1 MAVTPTGYADAI
13 VDDCFVTP
21 LEHRMKMHDFLDVLA
36 GRREKQPKGVYYIQ
50 KQNSNFVEEF
60 SELHSDAEVNLPWAT
75 QVFGESFRCS
85 LSHIAALLVCV
96 YVHVCV
102 RMCACACMR
111 VVCACAQVHV
121 CVCVCVCVSYVIT
134 AR

>member
-13 VDDCFVTP
+13 VGDCFVTP
-21 LEHRMKMHDFLDVLA
+21 LEHRMKMHHLLDVLA

-75 QVFGESFRCS
+75 QAFGMSGVAC
-85 LSHIAALLVCV
+85 LSIAAS
-96 YVHVCV
+96 H
-102 RMCACACMR
+102 
-111 VVCACAQVHV
+111 VCACVRACVRV
-121 CVCVCVCVSYVIT
+121 CARACVRVRVCTYAICHIY
-134 AR
+134 